1 MTRNPSLTDQE
12 RLSEPLWGL
21 VEVPN
26 YVTSVKAAVSIW
38 TFVAVA
44 LTALLLFVVVGGFYR
59 TRRTATNPA

>member
-1 MTRNPSLTDQE
+1 MTRNPSLADQE
-12 RLSEPLWGL
+12 RLSEPPWGL

-38 TFVAVA
+38 TLVTVA

-59 TRRTATNPA
+59 TRRTAANPA